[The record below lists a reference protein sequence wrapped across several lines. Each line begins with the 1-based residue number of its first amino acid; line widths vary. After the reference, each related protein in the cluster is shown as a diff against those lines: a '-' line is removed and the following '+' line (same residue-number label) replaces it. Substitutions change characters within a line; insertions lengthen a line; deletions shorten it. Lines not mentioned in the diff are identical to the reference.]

1 MAFMKKLSRE
11 KVAEYVERTIA
22 YMESDRG
29 IRNWER
35 NRDLL
40 HYSRSMND
48 FAAVQT
54 ACRFIVYEHIAE
66 VVAAIGPA
74 LNARNSRMAA

>member
-1 MAFMKKLSRE
+1 MAVMNKLSR
-11 KVAEYVERTIA
+11 KKLAEYVDRTIS

-35 NRDLL
+35 NRDQLR
-40 HYSRSMND
+40 YTRSMNL

-54 ACRFIVYEHIAE
+54 ECHLIVYEHIAE

-74 LNARNSRMAA
+74 INARNGRAA